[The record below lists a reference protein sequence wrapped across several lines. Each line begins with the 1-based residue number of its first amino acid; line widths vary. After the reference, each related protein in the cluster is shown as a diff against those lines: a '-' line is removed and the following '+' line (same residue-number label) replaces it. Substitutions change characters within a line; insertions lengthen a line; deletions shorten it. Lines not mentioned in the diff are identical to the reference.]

1 MTMPKFNKTTAKAR
15 KGAPPKLEE
24 ASTNLS
30 KQASSA
36 SVNMNF
42 KVPAEFAKEFKQV
55 ALDQDMKLV
64 ELLRASFEEYKK

>member
-1 MTMPKFNKTTAKAR
+1 MTMAKFKKPTAKAR

-30 KQASSA
+30 KQPSSA

-55 ALDQDMKLV
+55 ALDHDMKLV